1 MGAGGRAALK
11 QCWACSGM
19 FEYRHMGPWGAW
31 ASWAEWVKE
40 AAKEYQHLQA
50 RKKTRDS
57 NGVRRHSLQSR
68 RETVRARGPE
78 AARSDLG

>member
-19 FEYRHMGPWGAW
+19 FEYRGAW